1 MEKPNEKEIER
12 GIKMALKALMI
23 KRNIEQKKE
32 QLRALE
38 EKDAEFKTRE
48 AELEKSIEE
57 AVSDDEQ
64 SAVAE
69 EVDKFDTEKR
79 NMKQPKQL

>member
-1 MEKPNEKEIER
+1 MEKSNEKEIER

-23 KRNIEQKKE
+23 KRSIEQKKE

-48 AELEKSIEE
+48 AELENSI
-57 AVSDDEQ
+57 
-64 SAVAE
+64 
-69 EVDKFDTEKR
+69 
-79 NMKQPKQL
+79 

>member
-23 KRNIEQKKE
+23 KRSIEQKKE

-69 EVDKFDTEKR
+69 
-79 NMKQPKQL
+79 

>member
-23 KRNIEQKKE
+23 KRSIEQKKE

-69 EVDKFDTEKR
+69 EVDKFDAEK
-79 NMKQPKQL
+79 K